1 MASRSSA
8 SDLGGPVVDPSKAT
22 RRSSPD
28 ERRAKKGEVDDPEVV
43 LNAAARFLEVRPR
56 SIAEVRRQLTR
67 AGYRP
72 ELVEGA
78 ITRLTELGMLDDG
91 AFAAQWVESRDRA
104 HPRGEHALII
114 ELRQK
119 GIDASIIT
127 ATLKARREAATRWED
142 APASDSPEP
151 IDEAATDPD
160 MAAAR
165 KLLERN
171 ARALAREPVPRLR
184 RQKAYALLARNGF
197 DPDVCREVSTAFVR
211 ESIAEADRDQ
221 PE

>member
-1 MASRSSA
+1 MTDPQPQRHRKSMA
-8 SDLGGPVVDPSKAT
+8 
-22 RRSSPD
+22 
-28 ERRAKKGEVDDPEVV
+28 ERQAEKGTIDDPEVV
-43 LNAAARFLEVRPR
+43 LNASARFLEVRPR
-56 SIAEVRRQLTR
+56 SIAEVRRQLNH

-78 ITRLTELGMLDDG
+78 ITRLTELGMLDDA

-119 GIDASIIT
+119 GIDAAIIT

-142 APASDSPEP
+142 APASDSPAP
-151 IDEAATDPD
+151 VDEAVTDPD
-160 MAAAR
+160 MVAAR

-171 ARALAREPVPRLR
+171 ARALVREPVPRLR

-211 ESIAEADRDQ
+211 ETIAAAEAAQR
-221 PE
+221 E

>member
-1 MASRSSA
+1 VDSAKTSRRKT
-8 SDLGGPVVDPSKAT
+8 DQ
-22 RRSSPD
+22 
-28 ERRAKKGEVDDPEVV
+28 ERRAEKAEIDDPEVV

-72 ELVEGA
+72 ELVDRA
-78 ITRLTELGMLDDG
+78 IGRLTELGMLDDA
-91 AFAAQWVESRDRA
+91 AFATQWVESRDRA

-114 ELRQK
+114 ELCQK

-142 APASDSPEP
+142 APPVDAAEERPAAPE
-151 IDEAATDPD
+151 DPD
-160 MAAAR
+160 MIAAR

-197 DPDVCREVSTAFVR
+197 DPDVCREVSTAWVR
-211 ESIAEADRDQ
+211 DSIVAEVEA
-221 PE
+221 E